1 MNSKMR
7 NNKKPQ
13 SILIT
18 GASTGIGLFLAE
30 YFAENGNLVYAGARK
45 DSDIAM
51 LSKNPNVIGIKLDV
65 TNHEDITSAKEMIL
79 QKSDHIDVL
88 INNAGIVGWGAVI
101 DRDLEYYKS
110 VFEVNLFGSIQMVKT
125 FYPLLIASPNKPI
138 IINVSSQG
146 GSYTFPFWTPY
157 SMTKYALESFSEG
170 LRRELH
176 SQGIRV
182 SVIKPG
188 AITSKAFEKQNN
200 AYEAYQEN
208 YDSVFSDNA
217 AKFFRMA
224 LERPVKKEK
233 SPILV
238 AKDIEHAIFSKKSR
252 RYYHPG
258 KRLIPDTIASRL
270 PLRVVDKIIERML
283 RTL

>member
-1 MNSKMR
+1 MKSKIR
-7 NNKKPQ
+7 YNKKPQ
-13 SILIT
+13 IILIT

-30 YFAENGNLVYAGARK
+30 YFAEKGNLVYAGARK
-45 DSDIAM
+45 DSDIAV
-51 LSKNPNVIGIKLDV
+51 LSKNQNVIGIKLDV
-65 TNHEDITSAKEMIL
+65 TNEEEITSAKEMIL
-79 QKSDHIDVL
+79 QESDHIDVL

-101 DRDLEYYKS
+101 DRDVEYYKS
-110 VFEVNLFGSIQMVKT
+110 VFEVNLFGTIQMVKT
-125 FYPLLIASPNKPI
+125 FYPLLNASPNKPI

-176 SQGIRV
+176 SRGIRV

-238 AKDIEHAIFSKKSR
+238 ANDIEHAIFSKQSR

-283 RTL
+283 KTL

>member
-1 MNSKMR
+1 MKSKMR
-7 NNKKPQ
+7 SNNKPQ
-13 SILIT
+13 TILIT
-18 GASTGIGLFLAE
+18 GASTGIGLYLAS
-30 YFAENGNLVYAGARK
+30 YLAENGNLVYAGARK
-45 DSDIAM
+45 DGDIAE
-51 LSKNPNVIGIKLDV
+51 LSKIQNVIGIKLDV
-65 TNHEDITSAKEMIL
+65 TNEEEVSSAKEMIL

-88 INNAGIVGWGAVI
+88 VNNAGIVGWGAVI

-125 FYPLLIASPNKPI
+125 FYPLLKASPNKPI

-188 AITSKAFEKQNN
+188 AITSKAFEKQTNSF
-200 AYEAYQEN
+200 EAYKEN
-208 YDSVFSDNA
+208 YDSVFSNSA

-224 LERPVKKEK
+224 LERPAKKEK

-258 KRLIPDTIASRL
+258 RRLTPDIIASKL
-270 PLRVVDKIIERML
+270 PLRIVDRIIEKML
-283 RTL
+283 NAL